1 MYLCIFIRYNYDYQ
15 EKLSEKVLIDSFVV
29 LFNDIFLLFY

>member
-29 LFNDIFLLFY
+29 LFK